1 MKRGESRASADGAAG
16 QRQSTAERLAATADI
31 VAAVL
36 SGASLDDAL
45 ARAPQVAA
53 TDRAALQALAF
64 GTTRWHFRIA
74 RWLEQLLDRPAQLRR
89 PSLRAL
95 LEVGLHQLG
104 FSTHPPHAVVNE
116 AVEAARLI
124 GEPRAAGLVN
134 ALLRRFLREREA
146 IERAAMADAQA
157 RHAHPQ
163 WLIEALERDWPAE
176 AERVLAANNA
186 PPPLWLRV
194 NARRSSVA
202 GYLAVLRERHIEA
215 HAEEVTPA
223 GVVLSDPLD
232 VTELPGFDAGLVSV
246 QDGAAQLAAPLLEVQ
261 SGMRVLDACAAPGG
275 KTGHILEQTPAIGEL
290 VALER
295 SSERVQLIGG
305 NLQRLGLEA
314 QLVCG
319 DARRPQEWWDG
330 RSFQRILLDAPC
342 SATGV
347 IRRHPDIK
355 LLRRAADI
363 VPLSREQNALLRAL
377 WPLLEP
383 GGRLLYSTC
392 SVLRAENHAVIAK
405 FLESEPTAALV
416 ALPSALDAVVSP
428 VEGAPGLQIL
438 PGAAGMDGFY
448 YACLERR
455 RA

>member
-1 MKRGESRASADGAAG
+1 
-16 QRQSTAERLAATADI
+16 
-31 VAAVL
+31 
-36 SGASLDDAL
+36 
-45 ARAPQVAA
+45 
-53 TDRAALQALAF
+53 
-64 GTTRWHFRIA
+64 
-74 RWLEQLLDRPAQLRR
+74 
-89 PSLRAL
+89 
-95 LEVGLHQLG
+95 
-104 FSTHPPHAVVNE
+104 
-116 AVEAARLI
+116 
-124 GEPRAAGLVN
+124 
-134 ALLRRFLREREA
+134 
-146 IERAAMADAQA
+146 MADAQA

-163 WLIEALERDWPAE
+163 WLIDALERDWPAE
-176 AERVLAANNA
+176 AERMLAANNA

-194 NARRSSVA
+194 NAQRSSVT
-202 GYLAVLRERHIEA
+202 GYLAVLREQHIEA
-215 HAEEVTPA
+215 HTEEVTPD

-232 VTELPGFDAGLVSV
+232 VRQLPGFDAGLVSV
-246 QDGAAQLAAPLLEVQ
+246 QDGAAQLAAPLLGVE

-275 KTGHILEQTPAIGEL
+275 KTGHILEHTPAIEL
-290 VALER
+290 IALER
-295 SSERVQLIGG
+295 SRERVQLIGD

-314 QLVCG
+314 QLVRG

-330 RSFQRILLDAPC
+330 RGFQRILLDAPC

-363 VPLSREQNALLRAL
+363 APLSREQDALLRAL

-392 SVLRAENHAVIAK
+392 SVLHAENHAVIAK
-405 FLESEPTAALV
+405 FLEREPTAAPV
-416 ALPSALDAVVSP
+416 ALPRALDAIVTP

-455 RA
+455 